1 MKRFVTFE
9 GIDGSGKT
17 TIINKLYDELNDKN
31 YSVIVTREPTDSWVG
46 KCVQECIATHTDPI
60 VTSFTFISDRI
71 IHGKEILNWLKK
83 YDIVLCD
90 RYAESTYAYQGA
102 QLQDSI
108 DDPIKWL
115 MELSKNRFP
124 IPDITFLFEIQPK
137 IAMKRIQ
144 DRAELIPFEKV
155 AFLEKVAK
163 NYQRLIDDKRFTC
176 IDATESIENITKHCL
191 DVIISDK

>member
-1 MKRFVTFE
+1 M
-9 GIDGSGKT
+9 
-17 TIINKLYDELNDKN
+17 
-31 YSVIVTREPTDSWVG
+31 
-46 KCVQECIATHTDPI
+46 
-60 VTSFTFISDRI
+60 
-71 IHGKEILNWLKK
+71 NWLKK

-90 RYAESTYAYQGA
+90 RYAESTYAYQGV

-137 IAMKRIQ
+137 IAVKRIQ
-144 DRAELIPFEKV
+144 DRDELIPFEKV

-163 NYQRLIDDKRFTC
+163 NYQRLIDDKSFTC
-176 IDATESIENITKHCL
+176 IDATESVEDITKHCL

>member
-17 TIINKLYDELNDKN
+17 TIIDRIFDELINKD
-31 YSVIVTREPTDSWVG
+31 YSVFVTCEPTDSWVG
-46 KCVQECIATHTDPI
+46 KCVQECIATNTDPV

-71 IHGKEILNWLKK
+71 LHGKEILSWLNE
-83 YDIVLCD
+83 YDFVLCD

-137 IAMKRIQ
+137 LAMKRIQ
-144 DRAELIPFEKV
+144 DRDELIPFEKV
-155 AFLEKVAK
+155 AFLKKVAK
-163 NYQRLIDDKRFTC
+163 NYQRLIDDSRFTI
-176 IDATESIENITKHCL
+176 IDATQSIEDITKRCL
-191 DVIISDK
+191 DVILSDK